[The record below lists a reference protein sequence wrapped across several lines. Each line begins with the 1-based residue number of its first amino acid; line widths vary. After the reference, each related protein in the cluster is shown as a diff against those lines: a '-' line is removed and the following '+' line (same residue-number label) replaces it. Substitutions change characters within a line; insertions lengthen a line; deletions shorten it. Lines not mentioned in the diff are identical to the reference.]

1 MEFGGKEIS
10 MASHDILQGDI
21 SEHVSIAV
29 AALKDGFVIIA
40 PLENSY
46 ALLADAFFHD
56 AVRAMHVLRGDE
68 LGVAAQV
75 AIADK
80 TAIDGI
86 ARSISDDARI
96 LMDNFWPGALSINLK
111 PQLGLSWDLGDAN
124 SLDQISVRVPSSE
137 FVLEILKKTGPLAIA
152 STAAAGSPPY
162 TDCEELD
169 FSDVEVAAVFTAG
182 DLPPGLPSTVIDFTG
197 SKVQLLREGA
207 VTRGEITALVSD
219 IFGE

>member
-1 MEFGGKEIS
+1 
-10 MASHDILQGDI
+10 MASHDISQGDI
-21 SEHVSIAV
+21 SEHVSVAV
-29 AALKDGFVIIA
+29 AALKDGFVIVV

-46 ALLADAFFHD
+46 ALMADAFFHD

-75 AIADK
+75 LIADK
-80 TAIDGI
+80 TSIDGI
-86 ARSISDDARI
+86 ARGISDDARI

-124 SLDQISVRVPSSE
+124 SLDQISVRVPSSK

-152 STAAAGSPPY
+152 SAAEVGTVPIQDGA
-162 TDCEELD
+162 DLD

-182 DLPPGLPSTVIDFTG
+182 VLAKGAPSTVIDFTG
-197 SKVQLLREGA
+197 SKVQLLREG
-207 VTRGEITALVSD
+207 TIPRLEITALVSD

>member
-1 MEFGGKEIS
+1 

-21 SEHVSIAV
+21 SEHVSVAV
-29 AALKDGFVIIA
+29 AALKDGFVIVA

-46 ALLADAFFHD
+46 ALMADAFFHD
-56 AVRAMHVLRGDE
+56 AVRAMHVLRGDA

-75 AIADK
+75 AIANK
-80 TAIDGI
+80 GSIDGI
-86 ARSISDDARI
+86 ARSVSDDARI

-124 SLDQISVRVPSSE
+124 SLDKISVRVPASE

-152 STAAAGSPPY
+152 SAAAVGGSPIH
-162 TDCEELD
+162 DGADLD

-182 DLPPGLPSTVIDFTG
+182 VLPQGAPSTVIEFTG
-197 SKVQLLREGA
+197 AQGRIVREGA
-207 VTRGEITALVSD
+207 IPRSEITALVSD
-219 IFGE
+219 ISGE

>member
-1 MEFGGKEIS
+1 

-21 SEHVSIAV
+21 SEHESVAV
-29 AALKDGFVIIA
+29 AALKDGFVIVA

-46 ALLADAFFHD
+46 ALMADAFFHD
-56 AVRAMHVLRGDE
+56 AVRAMHVLRGDA

-75 AIADK
+75 AIANK
-80 TAIDGI
+80 GSIDGI

-96 LMDNFWPGALSINLK
+96 LMDTFWPGALSINLK

-124 SLDQISVRVPSSE
+124 SLDKISVRVPASE

-152 STAAAGSPPY
+152 SAAAVGAPPIQ
-162 TDCEELD
+162 DGADLD

-182 DLPPGLPSTVIDFTG
+182 DLPQGSPSTVIDFTG
-197 SKVQLLREGA
+197 SKAHLVREGA
-207 VTRGEITALVSD
+207 IPRSEITALVSD
-219 IFGE
+219 ISGE